1 MKKLTQMIN
10 EAPANRYETVVGGIY
25 KFDTDTS
32 NDEIIDT
39 ILRDFS
45 LKCANIIKD
54 YYRPEVGLSSLCTYD
69 IFLKRFGI
77 DNLGDVTAKRDAE
90 QIYSEIPSD
99 LCAQYISEIEGVDMT
114 IDDIKRMF
122 DGGEFPLIQIWRGHH
137 EGRDE
142 THVTYVISR

>member
-1 MKKLTQMIN
+1 MKRLTQMIN
-10 EAPANRYETVVGGIY
+10 EAPVNRYETAVGGIY

-45 LKCANIIKD
+45 LKRANIIKD

-77 DNLGDVTAKRDAE
+77 DNPGDVTSKNDAE

-99 LCAQYISEIEGVDMT
+99 LCSQYISEIEGVDMT
-114 IDDIKRMF
+114 IEDIKRMF
-122 DGGEFPLIQIWRGHH
+122 DGSEFPLIQIWRGYH
-137 EGRDE
+137 EDRNE
-142 THVTYVISR
+142 TYVTYVISR